1 MTHALVTDA
10 QHEVAALELDL
21 ADAGPVYNKK
31 EKKKQKHVKHHVITI
46 TADEIDRKT
55 HLNRV
60 CSILPLTDHQRK
72 VQHEEKQQKIKLK

>member
-31 EKKKQKHVKHHVITI
+31 EKKNKNMSNITSSRSQQ
-46 TADEIDRKT
+46 TKST
-55 HLNRV
+55 
-60 CSILPLTDHQRK
+60 
-72 VQHEEKQQKIKLK
+72 EKLI

>member
-31 EKKKQKHVKHHVITI
+31 EKKNKNMSNITSSRSQQ
-46 TADEIDRKT
+46 TKSTEK
-55 HLNRV
+55 L
-60 CSILPLTDHQRK
+60 ILIVSVRFFR
-72 VQHEEKQQKIKLK
+72 